1 MEGDKSFGRR
11 KEVRV
16 ILPFG
21 PFEWRLLGEA
31 RLRERE
37 REIQEAMRA
46 ERRLMKTRGLRPRRL
61 RRGALVP
68 RPV

>member
-1 MEGDKSFGRR
+1 M
-11 KEVRV
+11 
-16 ILPFG
+16 LPFG
-21 PFEWRLLGEA
+21 PFEWHLLGEA

-37 REIQEAMRA
+37 REIQEMMRA
-46 ERRLMKTRGLRPRRL
+46 ARRPMKMRGLRSRRRL